1 MADVVRA
8 DGFDWV
14 IVPSAQEGEVVMGV
28 SIAYGLL
35 DESVESHNTLRFLAE
50 QLKIALRD
58 PKLRPAGGL
67 APTVNVGAF
76 AARFDIRIA
85 GFPESVETSWRRLKE
100 LFADPVGLP
109 TGVDYLRLSHPWRDD
124 IAVRMGQSTLASAG
138 LAGWVADAP
147 ARAAELLRY
156 LDPHAG
162 NRRAVFYASD
172 RALVDGELDAEL
184 TFDDFAAAVGSL
196 HVDSA
201 ETTST
206 VATQSVTSPVAVEWQ
221 VAPLLPGAS
230 GPATVA
236 TPMRYVLFSVVGP
249 ATLATYCAAQ
259 IMLDQIKVLAK
270 AIAPKFDFELTTI
283 LLGKALLV
291 TFELKRDSLE
301 PAVQRRLLRT
311 FLRHTEQVPAELFA
325 AAAQQGQAVLTA
337 NRTINRLLFDLPDEE
352 SVSEQQVRAAFYEL
366 LGTVHLAESSAY
378 LQEHGPLEGYPLV
391 NAEPQVEQGR
401 VFTSWIPAEQD
412 PGYYSAAS
420 EVVVNDQA
428 LLVRYRV
435 RRTGLLET
443 RSVDLQRLHAAL
455 PLRDHQ
461 IMLVDKDARFVVLEP
476 RLYRQGDELRQ
487 LLAAATA
494 GVPRWTGSPPITWEI
509 DPWPLAQAEQ
519 ERIRRARRRRW
530 LVLVALLVLAI
541 GVWWALSLT
550 GQSEAATHLA
560 ESLLGWELP
569 GGPATG

>member
-14 IVPSAQEGEVVMGV
+14 IVPSPQEGEVVMGV

-67 APTVNVGAF
+67 APKVNVGVF
-76 AARFDIRIA
+76 ASRFDIRIA
-85 GFPESVETSWRRLKE
+85 GFPEGVEGSWRRLKE

-109 TGVDYLRLSHPWRDD
+109 TGVDYLRTSHSWRDD
-124 IAVRMGQSTLASAG
+124 IVVRLGQSTLASSWLG
-138 LAGWVADAP
+138 GWVADAP
-147 ARAAELLRY
+147 TRAADLLRY

-172 RALVDGELDAEL
+172 RALVDGELDVEL

-196 HVDSA
+196 NVERAEQTSNVTTQAVAAPVD
-201 ETTST
+201 
-206 VATQSVTSPVAVEWQ
+206 VDWR
-221 VAPLLPGAS
+221 VAPLLPHAS

-236 TPMRYVLFSVVGP
+236 TAMRYVLFSVVGP

-270 AIAPKFDFELTTI
+270 GIAPKFEFEMTTM

-301 PAVQRRLLRT
+301 YDVHRRLLRT
-311 FLRHTEQVPAELFA
+311 FLSNTEQVPGELFA

-352 SVSEQQVRAAFYEL
+352 SVNAQQVRSAFYEL
-366 LGTVHLAESSAY
+366 LGTLHLAESPAY
-378 LQEHGPLEGYPLV
+378 LREHGPLEGYPLV
-391 NAEPQVEQGR
+391 NPAPQVEQGR
-401 VFTSWIPAEQD
+401 VFKSWIPTERD
-412 PGYYSAAS
+412 PGLYSAPF
-420 EVVVNDQA
+420 EVLVDDKA
-428 LLVRYRV
+428 LVARFRD
-435 RRTGLLET
+435 RNTGLLGT
-443 RSVDLQRLHAAL
+443 RVVDLQRLHAAL
-455 PLRDHQ
+455 PLREHQ
-461 IMLVDKDARFVVLEP
+461 ILLVDKDAQFAVVEP
-476 RLYRQGDELRQ
+476 RLYQQGDELRQ

-494 GVPRWTGSPPITWEI
+494 GVPKWTGHPPVTW
-509 DPWPLAQAEQ
+509 DVNPWELAQAEM
-519 ERIRRARRRRW
+519 ERVRRARRRRW
-530 LVLVALLVLAI
+530 LILLALLVLAV
-541 GVWWALSLT
+541 GVWWTLSLT
-550 GQSEAATHLA
+550 GQSEAAARLA
-560 ESLLGWELP
+560 EALPAWALP
-569 GGPATG
+569 GGGG